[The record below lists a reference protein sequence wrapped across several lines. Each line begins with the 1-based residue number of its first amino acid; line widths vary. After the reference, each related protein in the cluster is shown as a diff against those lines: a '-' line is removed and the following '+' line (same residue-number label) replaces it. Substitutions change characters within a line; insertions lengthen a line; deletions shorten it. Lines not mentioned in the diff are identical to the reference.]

1 MRPPRDC
8 GIKKLA
14 ETFQCSMATISRALR
29 NKPGVSR
36 EKREAI
42 CREAE
47 RIGFMFTTPGES
59 IRLILPAGMCPL
71 DLYSIQLLN
80 AFREE
85 SCTRGLHL
93 QIISANDINFDRFSY
108 QRAILLGSNHSYDDL
123 QLMSTWQYQP
133 MLCINTYGQH
143 RENIYEIISD
153 EAQGI
158 TLAMEYLVSCGHR
171 KIVFM
176 YSGSQKN
183 YSNTL
188 RINSFLESVKKN
200 RLRKSECIVTSC
212 DGYEKFWNYIPVLQ
226 SLQEQGVTAVI
237 NSGESSSLKIHY
249 AIQAIRLRIPEQLS
263 LLCWE
268 VPGISENLYPGLT
281 TLQQDFRQMVSVAF
295 DRLLKIGSPGRFGR
309 QCENPVQTQ
318 YTKQCRASVWTGKR
332 MTVFRHQYFRFRS
345 FLP

>member
-1 MRPPRDC
+1 MKRAELAAVVFCVCTLYVIFDVFGEYRIYYMRPPRDC

-176 YSGSQKN
+176 YSGS
-183 YSNTL
+183 
-188 RINSFLESVKKN
+188 
-200 RLRKSECIVTSC
+200 RKIT
-212 DGYEKFWNYIPVLQ
+212 P
-226 SLQEQGVTAVI
+226 
-237 NSGESSSLKIHY
+237 IHY
-249 AIQAIRLRIPEQLS
+249 ASILF
-263 LLCWE
+263 WK
-268 VPGISENLYPGLT
+268 V
-281 TLQQDFRQMVSVAF
+281 
-295 DRLLKIGSPGRFGR
+295 
-309 QCENPVQTQ
+309 
-318 YTKQCRASVWTGKR
+318 
-332 MTVFRHQYFRFRS
+332 
-345 FLP
+345 

>member
-8 GIKKLA
+8 GIKQLA

-47 RIGFMFTTPGES
+47 RIGFMFSTPTES
-59 IRLILPAGMCPL
+59 IRLILPAGKIPL

-80 AFREE
+80 AFRQEAY
-85 SCTRGLHL
+85 SRGLHL

-108 QRAILLGSNHSYDDL
+108 QRALLFGSKYSHDDL
-123 QLMSTWQYQP
+123 QLISSWQYQP
-133 MLCINTYGQH
+133 MLCINGYGLHQ
-143 RENIYEIISD
+143 ENIYEIVSD

-158 TLAMEYLVSCGHR
+158 ALAMEYLVSCGHR

-176 YSGSQKN
+176 YSGFREN

-200 RLRKSECIVTSC
+200 RLRQSECIVTSC

-226 SLQEQGVTAVI
+226 SLLEQGVTAVI

-295 DRLLKIGSPGRFGR
+295 DRLLKIGSPDDSVGSVKIPYKLNIRNSVAPPFGLAK
-309 QCENPVQTQ
+309 E
-318 YTKQCRASVWTGKR
+318 
-332 MTVFRHQYFRFRS
+332 
-345 FLP
+345 